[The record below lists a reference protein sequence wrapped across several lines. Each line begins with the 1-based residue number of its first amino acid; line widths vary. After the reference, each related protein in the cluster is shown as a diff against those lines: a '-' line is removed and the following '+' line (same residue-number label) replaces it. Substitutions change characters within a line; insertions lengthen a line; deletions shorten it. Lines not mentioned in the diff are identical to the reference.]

1 MSSVRQKRNKPENP
15 FQNYDLAIKLF
26 RSTKEI
32 FLYKKYFNATIRSTK
47 NWKPE
52 RKLDPGL
59 SRKFLLANELVSD
72 KKYFYIR
79 FFLIQPSEV
88 QGVKAKSAHLYYI
101 AL

>member
-47 NWKPE
+47 E
-52 RKLDPGL
+52 I
-59 SRKFLLANELVSD
+59 FLY
-72 KKYFYIR
+72 KKYFNATIR
-79 FFLIQPSEV
+79 SEV
-88 QGVKAKSAHLYYI
+88 QKTGNRKENLTPDYPENFYWQMNW
-101 AL
+101 